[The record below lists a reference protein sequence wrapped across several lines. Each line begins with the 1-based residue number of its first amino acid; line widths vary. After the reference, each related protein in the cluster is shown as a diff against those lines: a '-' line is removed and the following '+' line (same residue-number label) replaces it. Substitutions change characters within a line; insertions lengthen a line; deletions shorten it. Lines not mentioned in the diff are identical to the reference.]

1 MYRRSIRWSVAA
13 LAALAFAAPAAS
25 QAWPTKPITMVVVFA
40 PGGTVDIVGRSV
52 ANLLTQ
58 QLGQQVIVD
67 NKAGAGGTIGAT
79 AVARAKPDGYTLL
92 MLVSSHAVA
101 ESLYKKRPYELEKDF
116 QPVSMIGTSPYWLLI
131 NPEVNKTPTMKD
143 LVAKIQAKPG
153 DMTFASGGSGG
164 IAHLASEM
172 MNLQG
177 KLKVTHV
184 PFKGNAPALTE
195 LVAGRVDMMFDQP
208 ASSESFVKSGKLK
221 PLAVTSKTRLPAYP
235 DIPTMAESG
244 FPGYEAISWF
254 GIAVPAGTPPD
265 VVKRLNEAMVKVMAN
280 PELRQKL
287 EASGITPGASTP
299 AAFGDLIKTE
309 IGRWRTVVDQAKV
322 TTE

>member
-1 MYRRSIRWSVAA
+1 
-13 LAALAFAAPAAS
+13 
-25 QAWPTKPITMVVVFA
+25 
-40 PGGTVDIVGRSV
+40 
-52 ANLLTQ
+52 
-58 QLGQQVIVD
+58 
-67 NKAGAGGTIGAT
+67 
-79 AVARAKPDGYTLL
+79 
-92 MLVSSHAVA
+92 
-101 ESLYKKRPYELEKDF
+101 
-116 QPVSMIGTSPYWLLI
+116 
-131 NPEVNKTPTMKD
+131 
-143 LVAKIQAKPG
+143 
-153 DMTFASGGSGG
+153 
-164 IAHLASEM
+164 M

-265 VVKRLNEAMVKVMAN
+265 IVKRLNEAMVKVMAN

-287 EASGITPGASTP
+287 EASGITPGSSTP

-309 IGRWRTVVDQAKV
+309 IGRWRTVVEQAKV

>member
-1 MYRRSIRWSVAA
+1 MSHLARWSLATLGA
-13 LAALAFAAPAAS
+13 LALALPAAS
-25 QAWPTKPITMVVVFA
+25 QTWPAKPITMVVVFA

-58 QLGQQVIVD
+58 QLGQQVVVD

-101 ESLYKKRPYELEKDF
+101 ESLYRKRPYDLQKDF

-131 NPEVNKTPTMKD
+131 NPDTNKTPTMKE
-143 LVAKIQAKPG
+143 LVARIQAKPG

-221 PLAVTSKTRLPAYP
+221 PLAVTSKTRLAAYP
-235 DIPTMAESG
+235 DVPTMAESG

-254 GIAVPAGTPPD
+254 GIALPSGTPPD
-265 VVKRLNEAMVKVMAN
+265 IVKRLNDAMVKVMAN

-287 EASGITPGASTP
+287 EAAGIAPASSTPGAFSE
-299 AAFGDLIKTE
+299 FIKTE
-309 IGRWRTVVDQAKV
+309 IGRWSTVVEQAKV
-322 TTE
+322 TTD